1 MSDTLISFLEGF
13 EPTNEVQ
20 TLLRDIV
27 LLQAKFDNPDE
38 SDVFFQGS
46 QDKQTE
52 YLKLAKE
59 KYSLLAE
66 TVNDGDLEGFDS
78 HIQRIKDEREKFVA
92 EHEMNSIT
100 GQKVNNLNSQLDAV
114 QSFKQAKEKYGT
126 LKPLDELMK
135 DEKVLMEVFS

>member
-38 SDVFFQGS
+38 SDVFFQRS
-46 QDKQTE
+46 KDKQAE

-66 TVNDGDLEGFDS
+66 TVNDGDSEGFDS
-78 HIQRIKDEREKFVA
+78 HIQRIKDEREKFIA

-126 LKPLDELMK
+126 LKPLDELIK

>member
-38 SDVFFQGS
+38 YDVFFQGS
-46 QDKQTE
+46 KDKQTE

-66 TVNDGDLEGFDS
+66 TVNDGDLKGFDS
-78 HIQRIKDEREKFVA
+78 HIQRIKDEREKFIA

-135 DEKVLMEVFS
+135 DENALMEIFS